1 MVWVLLDGG
10 SSRFF
15 SQPDAVLLEEDL
27 NILKV
32 QSVNPTKALVVQDLL
47 LLSFL
52 TALTCLLYNTKG
64 ILYG

>member
-32 QSVNPTKALVVQDLL
+32 QSLNPTKTLVVQEL
-47 LLSFL
+47 LLSFV